1 MPVTAPVSRN
11 SRVLPEEID
20 RLLWR
25 TDMAIDL
32 VMGIFLVVAYFLPI
46 LFLMAFIGR
55 AGKKYIIY
63 LFWGFLSS
71 IPVLILVSGIP
82 ETVSASPYFI
92 INISPLLEEFFK
104 ALPIIIP
111 VLIGIK
117 NNDED
122 LLVCAMAS
130 GIGFSIIENLI
141 FFNPDFLPFTL
152 GNIMGVLV
160 SFFSTTHTLG
170 DVMSVLVRSFSTSLM
185 HGCTCGII
193 GYGIVLIRN
202 FDRYALPT
210 LLFGFYTIAV
220 TIHAVFNLLFLKYSL
235 NGTIIDLI
243 FPVFL
248 FFFLHACYHVDVP
261 ILFKNNHAL

>member
-1 MPVTAPVSRN
+1 
-11 SRVLPEEID
+11 
-20 RLLWR
+20 
-25 TDMAIDL
+25 MAIDL
-32 VMGIFLVVAYFLPI
+32 VMGSILVAAYFIPLF
-46 LFLMAFIGR
+46 FLMAFIRR

-71 IPVLILVSGIP
+71 VPVLILVSFIP
-82 ETVSASPYFI
+82 GAVSTSPYFI
-92 INISPLLEEFFK
+92 INVSPLLEEFFK

-111 VLIGIK
+111 ALICIK
-117 NNDED
+117 NKDED

-141 FFNPDFLPFTL
+141 FFNPELLPFTL
-152 GNIMGVLV
+152 GNGMVVLG
-160 SFFSTTHTLG
+160 SIFSNPPVPG
-170 DVMSVLVRSFSTSLM
+170 EIMSVFIRSFSTSLM

-202 FDRYALPT
+202 FDRHALVP

-220 TIHAVFNLLFLKYSL
+220 TTHAFFNLLSENY
-235 NGTIIDLI
+235 GTVGIILDLI
-243 FPVFL
+243 IPVVL

-261 ILFKNNHAL
+261 ILFKKNPAL